1 LPDFHLFW
9 IVVYLHISNRLK
21 TKINL
26 DLQTLVHG
34 DLYKANILTKSRI
47 NYYIDFE
54 FSGKGHPARDL
65 ALILLNG
72 YDSKKVFSIYR

>member
-1 LPDFHLFW
+1 
-9 IVVYLHISNRLK
+9 
-21 TKINL
+21 
-26 DLQTLVHG
+26 
-34 DLYKANILTKSRI
+34 LYKANILTKSRI